1 MQRYYLNSKMKL
13 LPLKYLTV
21 FIILLFSLE
30 ISKGQLNH
38 DNKESGEI
46 TFSQCSD
53 NESPEKNC
61 QNLELRKNG
70 SRPTNHGEKI
80 NTIVITCPVSNYSD
94 VRIINLFALQKI
106 VFSKR
111 NNSLI
116 SHYYL
121 LISKKLQ
128 ISTLVNIL
136 RI

>member
-1 MQRYYLNSKMKL
+1 MKL

-21 FIILLFSLE
+21 FIILLLSLE
-30 ISKGQLNH
+30 ISKGQINH
-38 DNKESGEI
+38 SIIESGQI
-46 TFSQCSD
+46 TLNRHSD
-53 NESPEKNC
+53 NDLSATNC
-61 QNLELRKNG
+61 PNLELRENG
-70 SRPTNHGEKI
+70 SRPINHGEKV

-128 ISTLVNIL
+128 ISPLVNIL